1 MATNTRR
8 LTRVVNRF
16 EELGLHPVLIQF
28 YKDQEP
34 FYYLDPSDE
43 HDKRFPQPKTYV
55 ANLEKPDHYEG
66 EVDAKGFC
74 YGRGIHINEL
84 PNLTVI

>member
-1 MATNTRR
+1 M
-8 LTRVVNRF
+8 
-16 EELGLHPVLIQF
+16 HPILIEF
-28 YKDQEP
+28 YKQQEP

-43 HDKRFPQPKTYV
+43 NEKRFPMPRSYV
-55 ANLEKPDHYEG
+55 ANLDKSDRYEG
-66 EVDAKGFC
+66 EVDARGFC